1 VKYLLGL
8 FLLLACTPLAFAE
21 EHIILYQV
29 GRPQPAHMALLK
41 KTLTGKGYRVKS
53 FEGSANLEKHL
64 ETASRMNREK
74 ADAVIALDLK
84 AGDTNR
90 AVIAVSIAK
99 KGTGRFL
106 AVEEVQS
113 AHEERSL
120 ELAVALASQFKRGVK
135 RFPLFPLLG
144 VDMPGVF
151 VQLEFS
157 QESMGEMFEA
167 FHEGL
172 QKYFGR
178 STTNEG

>member
-1 VKYLLGL
+1 MKYLLGF
-8 FLLLACTPLAFAE
+8 FLLLAYTPLAFAA

-29 GRPQPAHMALLK
+29 GRTQPAHMALFK
-41 KTLTGKGYRVKS
+41 KTLTAKGYRVKV

-84 AGDTNR
+84 PGDTSR
-90 AVIAVSIAK
+90 AVIAASIAN
-99 KGTGRFL
+99 KGTGRFF

-120 ELAVALASQFKRGVK
+120 ELAVALASQFKAGIK

-144 VDMPGVF
+144 VDTPGVF
-151 VQLEFS
+151 VRLQFS
-157 QESMGEMFEA
+157 QESMGEMFED
-167 FHEGL
+167 FYEGL